1 MASISSSVKWTLHLE
16 TNRWDDV
23 CECLQTNVNLHKEHI
38 VSACGYTE
46 LQAWFDQDSS
56 PISLNFFLL
65 CLLQSIGFGLRFATL
80 VLIEWLITITKVRC
94 CLSYTW
100 MRNSVHSTALIQM
113 PRLCIDGT
121 SWCHMLLLIAVKS
134 HDCYDSAQHVLC
146 KYLYWKLP
154 SLCFSVIPSLRT
166 RLIALT
172 FFLYS
177 ISRSCKWCRIWCH
190 GLPGPPGKRWLF
202 LTPC

>member
-1 MASISSSVKWTLHLE
+1 M
-16 TNRWDDV
+16 
-23 CECLQTNVNLHKEHI
+23 
-38 VSACGYTE
+38 
-46 LQAWFDQDSS
+46 
-56 PISLNFFLL
+56 
-65 CLLQSIGFGLRFATL
+65 
-80 VLIEWLITITKVRC
+80 LIEWLITITKVRC

-100 MRNSVHSTALIQM
+100 MRNGVHSTALIQI

-177 ISRSCKWCRIWCH
+177 ISRSCKWCRIWRH
-190 GLPGPPGKRWLF
+190 GLPGHPWEKMTVSNTLLAVPLPNWGVFYSTELLPPSHGL
-202 LTPC
+202 PCQQAWNPYAYTALRVKCIFPKSYSVMDWILLPRNSYVEA